1 MPKPIVCLSEQL
13 SQYLEAFRGCFS
25 KRQWKYF
32 VTVLLGLIECEERKT
47 MTGMLRVV
55 GEQISLS
62 GLSRF
67 LNKWS
72 WSLSAVVA
80 VWLERFRQRTRP
92 MVQDEHERLK
102 AEQPKRRGRPKK
114 TVVTGYLIFDD
125 SVHTKPKGRS
135 MGGLGR
141 HYSNTEK
148 RVVSGHCL
156 LTGLYVLLG
165 QRCPLQPQL
174 YRQKAVC
181 EQEGVIFQSKID
193 MVVSEIE
200 DFTPTPRTHTHVLVD
215 SWFHCKRLRKTTR
228 QRNWDLSGGLKSNRV
243 MRLIHTDGGHNGG
256 QDGSRE
262 WLKLSQYAA
271 QLEKGDWQEVTWP
284 SEQGGQKMYAHLI
297 PTWIRKLGPTLL
309 LITCHDL
316 DDPLKSV
323 RYWGS
328 TVLDLDAQ
336 ALVDILAVRWQ
347 IETFFEYAKD
357 LLGSDQYQVMSAQ
370 AILRFWTLIAC
381 LLCFLEEQRTVDQDQ
396 YLTCGDVRRNIQ
408 HQHRLNLLH
417 WLDDRFKQGFSIDQV
432 CCQLALSNS

>member
-13 SQYLEAFRGCFS
+13 SQYLGAFRSCFS

-80 VWLERFRQRTRP
+80 VWQGRFGQRMEP
-92 MVQDEHERLK
+92 LVQDEHERLK
-102 AEQPKRRGRPKK
+102 AEQPKHRGRPKK

-135 MGGLGR
+135 MGGLGK
-141 HYSNTEK
+141 HYSNTDK
-148 RVVSGHCL
+148 QVVSGHCFMA
-156 LTGLYVLLG
+156 GLYVLLG
-165 QRCPLQPQL
+165 QRCPLKPQL
-174 YRQKAVC
+174 YRQKAIC
-181 EQEGVIFQSKID
+181 EQEDVVFQSKID
-193 MVVSEIE
+193 MAIAEIE
-200 DFTPTPRTHTHVLVD
+200 GFTPVSGTQTHVLVD
-215 SWFHCKRLRKTTR
+215 SWFHCKRLRKATR

-243 MRLIHTDGGHNGG
+243 MRLINTDGGQN
-256 QDGSRE
+256 GSRE
-262 WLKLSQYAA
+262 WLKLSAYAA
-271 QLEKGDWQEVTWP
+271 QLVKDDWQEVIWP
-284 SEQGGQKMYAHLI
+284 SDQGGQKMYAHLI

-316 DDPLKSV
+316 DEPLKSV

-328 TVLDLDAQ
+328 TQLDLDAQ
-336 ALVDILAVRWQ
+336 ALVDILAIRWQ

-357 LLGSDQYQVMSAQ
+357 LLGSDDYQVMSAQ

-381 LLCFLEEQRTVDQDQ
+381 LMCFLEELRVVEAEQH
-396 YLTCGDVRRNIQ
+396 LTCGDVRRNLQ

-417 WLDDRFKQGFSIDQV
+417 WLEKRFNEGCSFDQI
-432 CCQLALSNS
+432 CSQLALSNS